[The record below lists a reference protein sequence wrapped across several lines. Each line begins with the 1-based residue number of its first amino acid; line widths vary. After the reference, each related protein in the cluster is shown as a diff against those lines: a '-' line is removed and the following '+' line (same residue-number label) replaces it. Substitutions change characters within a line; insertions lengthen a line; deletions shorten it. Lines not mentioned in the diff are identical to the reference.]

1 MILHL
6 DSTFRNIKTFPFP
19 SEYEIEFNGQP
30 PPNAE
35 VRDVRGQY
43 VTAQYAQYSFR
54 WIGNQTSPLYG
65 IPNDSFTLHVIP
77 LSPYSCLLGIA
88 DAQVIYLL
96 NDYFVGIVM
105 QNTQN
110 GLSSVIAMYT
120 ASDFVFTLDQP
131 IFQAPFSTI
140 SYSELA
146 RTRAASTNVV
156 TVTLTNPTF
165 TAGNN
170 LVILGSTSLVASSPT
185 EFALAKGI
193 NTSLFVENVTQKWSS
208 KIQSIVGTF
217 RNVILDSFPSYASG
231 DVFIVWLQNTSFQ
244 SETVALRV
252 SGIQDFLIQ
261 ETTGVYSPGDR
272 LFNSDGTIE
281 FEVLRVDPQG
291 NLLELQCLEAGSFQ
305 TPGHSVWIKRLNQ
318 EAYFVKVGILQTG
331 NWFRAFS
338 SSSSEVPLLLRN
350 VEDRKNPLFLI
361 GILNPLNFQ
370 MLYFSVIAYYYPL
383 LYLNITAEEVKTI
396 NQLYTNS
403 TLPFRFFVIPFFSL
417 FPNINAPIVPYQN
430 ATCCQVSIVS
440 ISLPNLPV
448 CGFDILLSDLP
459 YVLVSLINVNT
470 PNNDSYGTLVSN
482 NPASFSANFVCPIAN
497 IRNPNIVKFVVVGSN
512 QKTVFKFTPRN
523 SLRFRVTLPNGEL
536 LKYSTTFIP
545 YDIPCKSSPLSL
557 PVSPCSSINQ
567 PLNFNTL
574 DDNALVVF
582 PLTSTNLISATFLFT
597 PL

>member
-261 ETTGVYSPGDR
+261 ETTGVYSTGDR

>member
-1 MILHL
+1 M
-6 DSTFRNIKTFPFP
+6 
-19 SEYEIEFNGQP
+19 
-30 PPNAE
+30 
-35 VRDVRGQY
+35 
-43 VTAQYAQYSFR
+43 
-54 WIGNQTSPLYG
+54 
-65 IPNDSFTLHVIP
+65 
-77 LSPYSCLLGIA
+77 
-88 DAQVIYLL
+88 
-96 NDYFVGIVM
+96 
-105 QNTQN
+105 
-110 GLSSVIAMYT
+110 
-120 ASDFVFTLDQP
+120 
-131 IFQAPFSTI
+131 
-140 SYSELA
+140 
-146 RTRAASTNVV
+146 
-156 TVTLTNPTF
+156 
-165 TAGNN
+165 
-170 LVILGSTSLVASSPT
+170 
-185 EFALAKGI
+185 
-193 NTSLFVENVTQKWSS
+193 
-208 KIQSIVGTF
+208 
-217 RNVILDSFPSYASG
+217 
-231 DVFIVWLQNTSFQ
+231 
-244 SETVALRV
+244 
-252 SGIQDFLIQ
+252 
-261 ETTGVYSPGDR
+261 
-272 LFNSDGTIE
+272 
-281 FEVLRVDPQG
+281 
-291 NLLELQCLEAGSFQ
+291 
-305 TPGHSVWIKRLNQ
+305 
-318 EAYFVKVGILQTG
+318 
-331 NWFRAFS
+331 
-338 SSSSEVPLLLRN
+338 
-350 VEDRKNPLFLI
+350 
-361 GILNPLNFQ
+361 
-370 MLYFSVIAYYYPL
+370 
-383 LYLNITAEEVKTI
+383 KTI

>member
-1 MILHL
+1 
-6 DSTFRNIKTFPFP
+6 
-19 SEYEIEFNGQP
+19 
-30 PPNAE
+30 
-35 VRDVRGQY
+35 
-43 VTAQYAQYSFR
+43 
-54 WIGNQTSPLYG
+54 
-65 IPNDSFTLHVIP
+65 
-77 LSPYSCLLGIA
+77 LGIV
-88 DAQVIYLL
+88 DAQVTYLL
-96 NDYFVGIVM
+96 NDYFVGILM

-131 IFQAPFSTI
+131 IFSSPFTSI
-140 SYSELA
+140 SYSELT
-146 RTRAASTNVV
+146 RTRAAPTNLV
-156 TVTLTNPTF
+156 TVTLINPTF

-261 ETTGVYSPGDR
+261 ETKGMYSPGDR

-281 FEVLRVDPQG
+281 FEVLRVDPRG

-305 TPGHSVWIKRLNQ
+305 TPGHSVWIKRLDQ

-370 MLYFSVIAYYYPL
+370 MMYFSVVAYYYPL
-383 LYLNITAEEVKTI
+383 LYLNITADEVKTI
-396 NQLYTNS
+396 NLLYTNS

-417 FPNINAPIVPYQN
+417 FPNINAPIIPYQN

-545 YDIPCKSSPLSL
+545 YDIPCKNSPLTL

-582 PLTSTNLISATFLFT
+582 PLTSANLISATFLFT